1 MVDNSVGVVAFGVGG
16 EVEVEVEVGNEEK
29 IVTFGK
35 SEGGDCL

>member
-1 MVDNSVGVVAFGVGG
+1 VEV

-35 SEGGDCL
+35 SEGGDCI